1 MNETYLKSIL
11 ACPKCKSKLRHK
23 KSGRYCI
30 KCRLTYQK
38 HSRIWHLLYTNKK
51 NTKNSQKEYDIMH
64 KKYFGGPKD
73 GSYEILA
80 SIAKGNKTV
89 DIACGEGIIE
99 RLAPETVGVECS
111 LNALKKAKKKGAKY
125 LVLADAHTLPFKD
138 NSFDVSI
145 STGSL
150 EHFENPQLAINEM
163 ARVSKIQVLT
173 VHKHPPIPFASFFH
187 EVTSKLMGIKHQPIE
202 RPISLNRLTKMLQS
216 ANLKTIFKGEWAL
229 PFNYGR
235 VIRILPE
242 IRTIPSCTF
251 IISIKK

>member
-99 RLAPETVGVECS
+99 RLAPQTVGVEFS
-111 LNALKKAKKKGAKY
+111 LNALKKAKNQGAKY
-125 LVLADAHTLPFKD
+125 LVLADAQALPFKD
-138 NSFDVSI
+138 NSFDISI
-145 STGSL
+145 SAGSL
-150 EHFENPQLAINEM
+150 EHFQNPQKAILEM

-173 VHKHPPIPFASFFH
+173 VHKHPPIPFPQIAEKVISI
-187 EVTSKLMGIKHQPIE
+187 TLGIKHQPIE
-202 RPISLNRLTKMLQS
+202 KPISLNLLEKMLKK
-216 ANLKTIFKGEWAL
+216 ANLHIVFKGIWTL
-229 PFNYGR
+229 PLNYGR
-235 VIRILPE
+235 VIKIFPE
-242 IRTIPSCTF
+242 IKIIPSCTF
-251 IISIKK
+251 IISTKK